1 MDDDELFEG
10 SRFIRL
16 AQLVP
21 GVLPV
26 SPSTIW
32 RWVRQKNFPAPVKLA
47 AGVTAWRWSDVK
59 AWLAARATSGGAP

>member
-1 MDDDELFEG
+1 MEDNELFEG

-26 SPSTIW
+26 SPSSVW
-32 RWVRQKNFPAPVKLA
+32 RWVRKKTFPAPIKLA
-47 AGVTAWRWSDVK
+47 PGVTAWRWSDVK
-59 AWLAARATSGGAP
+59 AWLAARAATRGTP